1 MKATFTFRFL
11 VGGVDSDLVG
21 QRGWVD
27 RPTIPPSVLQWA
39 GRLGTAQGV
48 FALMDARRT
57 GNTRKRV
64 SKVSA
69 QLLQEAGVRI
79 PGFFFFLDLGITGE
93 FVRPF
98 YPVGYLARHDQ
109 QELLFRAFRGGLV
122 GLFDCVMT
130 SPFHATLS
138 TVRSSAH
145 DR

>member
-39 GRLGTAQGV
+39 GRLETAQGV

-64 SKVSA
+64 SKASA
-69 QLLQEAGVRI
+69 QLLQEGRS
-79 PGFFFFLDLGITGE
+79 PYSRFFFLDLGITGE

-122 GLFDCVMT
+122 GSFNCVMT